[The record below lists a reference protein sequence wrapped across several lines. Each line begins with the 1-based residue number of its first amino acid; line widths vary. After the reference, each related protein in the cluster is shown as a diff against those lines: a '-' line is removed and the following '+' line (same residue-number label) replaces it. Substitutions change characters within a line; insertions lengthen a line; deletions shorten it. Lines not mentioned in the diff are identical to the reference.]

1 MADEESFDEGFYRD
15 MGESFDTR
23 GDQSYHVNIWRDAFK
38 LWIWCWKRG
47 ENRGV
52 WAIVVIFGL

>member
-38 LWIWCWKRG
+38 LWIWC
-47 ENRGV
+47 
-52 WAIVVIFGL
+52 

>member
-38 LWIWCWKRG
+38 LWI
-47 ENRGV
+47 GV
-52 WAIVVIFGL
+52 EREEKIVAFGQLLSFLA